1 MAKICKIYDVLIIG
15 AGATGLFLAANLR
28 GKSVAILEKNAT
40 PGKKILASGGGRCNV
55 TNRRIDA
62 SNYLGNADFV
72 TNILKNLDFK
82 DVLKFFGEL
91 KFNEQKQS
99 QFFCESGAKDVL
111 GVLLKL
117 ARQSG
122 AQIFCNVCVKGAKK
136 ILADESGE
144 IADAFLALNGDKFKN
159 SCGSDAQNLTEFDA
173 PNLQNAKQN
182 LDEIFEVVAE
192 NGDKFYAKNLVVA
205 SGGLSYKSLGAS
217 DIGYEIAQSFGIGV
231 ATPAPALVGFTVQK
245 EEFWFKNLSGVCFP
259 AQILLERA
267 PQKGSGESKS
277 CSQSKSGDADVSADK
292 FSVRR
297 EIIGANLKQPS
308 DKPAPLQANDLN
320 SQKAVA
326 FAGQRQNGEIL
337 ELNLTANEA
346 TSNKNREFY
355 ESDAKFNASQEIEFN
370 GGEILN
376 GDAKAWKSSQKKRIE
391 ITGDVLFT
399 HKGISGPAVLNASLF
414 WQKGLIEINF
424 CPNFNIGTAQKSKKQ
439 LSTVLPLPRRFTL
452 EFLRA
457 AGLSDKPYGKYAQ
470 AERDK
475 ISRLF
480 SYRFAP
486 AGTFGFER
494 AEVTKGGVD
503 TDALEADCGAKGVR
517 GLYFIGEVLNV
528 TGMLGGYNLHFAFA
542 CAQTLA
548 ERLNAK

>member
-1 MAKICKIYDVLIIG
+1 MSKICKIYDVLIIG
-15 AGATGLFLAANLR
+15 AGAAGLFLAANLR

-62 SNYLGNADFV
+62 SNYLGDANFV
-72 TNILKNLDFK
+72 KNILKNLDFK
-82 DVLKFFGEL
+82 NVLKFFGEL
-91 KFNEQKQS
+91 KFNEQKQN

-122 AQIFCNVCVKGAKK
+122 AQIFCGVCVKSARK
-136 ILADESGE
+136 ISIDENGE
-144 IADAFLALNGDKFKN
+144 ILDAFSALNVDKFED
-159 SCGSDAQNLTEFDA
+159 SCRNDAPNLTEFDA

-217 DIGYEIAQSFGIGV
+217 DVGYEIARSFGIK
-231 ATPAPALVGFTVQK
+231 AIPPAPALVGFTVQK

-267 PQKGSGESKS
+267 PQKSGGESKS

-292 FSVRR
+292 FNVRR

-308 DKPAPLQANDLN
+308 DKPAPLQTNDLN
-320 SQKAVA
+320 SQKAVT
-326 FAGQRQNGEIL
+326 FATPRQNGEI

-346 TSNKNREFY
+346 TSDKNRESY
-355 ESDAKFNASQEIEFN
+355 EPNAKFNASQEIEFN

-391 ITGDVLFT
+391 IAGDVLFT

-424 CPNFNIGTAQKSKKQ
+424 CPNFSIETVQKSKKQ

-470 AERDK
+470 AEREK
-475 ISRLF
+475 ILRLF

-503 TDALEADCGAKGVR
+503 TDALEAGCGVKGVC

-542 CAQTLA
+542 CARALA
-548 ERLNAK
+548 GRLNAK

>member
-15 AGATGLFLAANLR
+15 AGAAGLFLSANLR
-28 GKSVAILEKNAT
+28 GKSVAVLEKNAT

-62 SNYLGNADFV
+62 SNYLGDANFV
-72 TNILKNLDFK
+72 KNILKNLDFK

-111 GVLLKL
+111 GVLLKR
-117 ARQSG
+117 ARQNG
-122 AQIFCNVCVKGAKK
+122 VQIFCGVCVKSARKTFT
-136 ILADESGE
+136 DENGE
-144 IADAFLALNGDKFKN
+144 ITDAFSALNGDKFEG
-159 SCGSDAQNLTEFDA
+159 SCRNDAPNLTEFDA
-173 PNLQNAKQN
+173 LNLQKFKRN

-217 DIGYEIAQSFGIGV
+217 DVGYEIARSFGIKV
-231 ATPAPALVGFTVQK
+231 VPPAPALVGFTVQK

-267 PQKGSGESKS
+267 PQKSGDDSKS
-277 CSQSKSGDADVSADK
+277 YSQSKSGDADVSADK

-308 DKPAPLQANDLN
+308 DKSAPLQTGGLN
-320 SQKAVA
+320 SQKAVT

-337 ELNLTANEA
+337 ELNLAANEA
-346 TSNKNREFY
+346 TSDKNRKI
-355 ESDAKFNASQEIEFN
+355 AKFNASQEIEFN

-376 GDAKAWKSSQKKRIE
+376 GDTKAWKSSQKKRIE
-391 ITGDVLFT
+391 IAGDVLFT
-399 HKGISGPAVLNASLF
+399 HKGISGPAVLSASLF

-424 CPNFNIGTAQKSKKQ
+424 CPNFSIETAQKSKKQ
-439 LSTVLPLPRRFTL
+439 LSTVLPLPKRFTL

-457 AGLSDKPYGKYAQ
+457 AGLSDKPYGKYSQ
-470 AERDK
+470 AEREK
-475 ISRLF
+475 ILRLF

-503 TDALEADCGAKGVR
+503 TDALEAGCGVKGVR

-542 CAQTLA
+542 CAQALA
-548 ERLNAK
+548 GRLNAK

>member
-15 AGATGLFLAANLR
+15 AGAAGLFLAANLR
-28 GKSVAILEKNAT
+28 GKSVAILEKNYSA
-40 PGKKILASGGGRCNV
+40 GKKILASGGGRCNV

-62 SNYLGNADFV
+62 SNYLGDANFV
-72 TNILKNLDFK
+72 KNILKNLDFK

-111 GVLLKL
+111 GVLLRR

-144 IADAFLALNGDKFKN
+144 IADAFSALNGDKFEG
-159 SCGSDAQNLTEFDA
+159 SCRNDAPNLTEFDA
-173 PNLQNAKQN
+173 PNLQKFKRN
-182 LDEIFEVVAE
+182 LDGIFEVVAE
-192 NGDKFYAKNLVVA
+192 NGDKFYAQNLVVA

-217 DIGYEIAQSFGIGV
+217 DVGYEIAQSFGIGV

-245 EEFWFKNLSGVCFP
+245 EEFWFKNLSGVCFS

-267 PQKGSGESKS
+267 PQKGSDESKS
-277 CSQSKSGDADVSADK
+277 RSQSKSGDADVGADK

-320 SQKAVA
+320 SQKAVT
-326 FAGQRQNGEIL
+326 FATPRQNDEI

-346 TSNKNREFY
+346 TSDKNREFY

-376 GDAKAWKSSQKKRIE
+376 GDAKAWKSSQKKWIE
-391 ITGDVLFT
+391 IAGDVLFT

-424 CPNFNIGTAQKSKKQ
+424 CPNFSIETVQKSKKQ

-452 EFLRA
+452 EFLSA

-470 AERDK
+470 AEREK

-503 TDALEADCGAKGVR
+503 TDALEADCGVKGVR

-542 CAQTLA
+542 CAQALA
-548 ERLNAK
+548 RRLNAR

>member
-15 AGATGLFLAANLR
+15 AGAAGLFLAANLR
-28 GKSVAILEKNAT
+28 GKNVALLEKNAT

-62 SNYLGNADFV
+62 SNYLGDANFIK
-72 TNILKNLDFK
+72 NILKNLDFK
-82 DVLKFFGEL
+82 DVLNFFGEL

-111 GVLLKL
+111 GVLLKR

-122 AQIFCNVCVKGAKK
+122 AQIFCGVCVKDARKISTDENGK
-136 ILADESGE
+136 IL
-144 IADAFLALNGDKFKN
+144 DASLAEEAKFD
-159 SCGSDAQNLTEFDA
+159 SE
-173 PNLQNAKQN
+173 NLQDFKSEQT
-182 LDEIFEVVAE
+182 EIFKVLAE
-192 NGDKFYAKNLVVA
+192 NGEKFYAKNLVVA

-217 DIGYEIAQSFGIGV
+217 DVGYEIARSFGIKV
-231 ATPAPALVGFTVQK
+231 IPPAPALVGFTVQK

-267 PQKGSGESKS
+267 PQKSGDDSKS
-277 CSQSKSGDADVSADK
+277 YSQSKSGDADVSADK

-308 DKPAPLQANDLN
+308 DKSAPLQTNDLN
-320 SQKAVA
+320 SQKAVT
-326 FAGQRQNGEIL
+326 FTEPRQNGEIL

-346 TSNKNREFY
+346 PLDKNRESY

-391 ITGDVLFT
+391 IADDVLFT

-424 CPNFNIGTAQKSKKQ
+424 CPNFSIETVQKSKKQ

-457 AGLSDKPYGKYAQ
+457 AGLSDKPYDKYSQ
-470 AERDK
+470 AEREK
-475 ISRLF
+475 ILLLF

-503 TDALEADCGAKGVR
+503 TDALEADCGVKGVR

-542 CAQTLA
+542 CALRA
-548 ERLNAK
+548 ANVLSKAYRD

>member
-15 AGATGLFLAANLR
+15 AGAAGLFLVANLR
-28 GKSVAILEKNAT
+28 GKSVALLEKNASC
-40 PGKKILASGGGRCNV
+40 GKKILASGGGRCNV

-62 SNYLGNADFV
+62 SNYLGNANFV
-72 TNILKNLDFK
+72 KNILKNLDFK

-111 GVLLKL
+111 GVLLGR

-122 AQIFCNVCVKGAKK
+122 AQIFCGVCVKGVRK
-136 ILADESGE
+136 ILADENSK
-144 IADAFLALNGDKFKN
+144 IADAFSALNGDKFEG
-159 SCGSDAQNLTEFDA
+159 SCGNDA
-173 PNLQNAKQN
+173 PYLQNGEQN

-192 NGDKFYAKNLVVA
+192 NGDKFYAKNIVVA

-217 DIGYEIAQSFGIGV
+217 DVGYEIARSFGIKV
-231 ATPAPALVGFTVQK
+231 IPPAPALVGFTVQK

-259 AQILLERA
+259 AEISVACTSKNAANRE
-267 PQKGSGESKS
+267 QKMPRK
-277 CSQSKSGDADVSADK
+277 
-292 FSVRR
+292 
-297 EIIGANLKQPS
+297 
-308 DKPAPLQANDLN
+308 
-320 SQKAVA
+320 
-326 FAGQRQNGEIL
+326 FAGDI
-337 ELNLTANEA
+337 
-346 TSNKNREFY
+346 
-355 ESDAKFNASQEIEFN
+355 
-370 GGEILN
+370 
-376 GDAKAWKSSQKKRIE
+376 
-391 ITGDVLFT
+391 LFT

-424 CPNFNIGTAQKSKKQ
+424 CPNFSIETVQKSKKQ

-457 AGLSDKPYGKYAQ
+457 AGLSDKPYGKYSQ
-470 AERDK
+470 AEREK
-475 ISRLF
+475 ILRLF

-494 AEVTKGGVD
+494 AEVTKGGID
-503 TDALEADCGAKGVR
+503 TDALEAGCGVKGVC

-542 CAQTLA
+542 CAHGLA
-548 ERLNAK
+548 GRLNAK

>member
-1 MAKICKIYDVLIIG
+1 MMSKICKIYDVLIIG
-15 AGATGLFLAANLR
+15 AGAAGLFLAANLR

-62 SNYLGNADFV
+62 SNYLGDANFV
-72 TNILKNLDFK
+72 KNILKNLDFK

-91 KFNEQKQS
+91 KFNEQKQN

-111 GVLLKL
+111 GVLLKR
-117 ARQSG
+117 AKQSG
-122 AQIFCNVCVKGAKK
+122 AQIFCGVCVKSARK
-136 ILADESGE
+136 ILADENGE
-144 IADAFLALNGDKFKN
+144 ITDAFLALNGDKFEG
-159 SCGSDAQNLTEFDA
+159 SCGSDA
-173 PNLQNAKQN
+173 PNLQKFKRN
-182 LDEIFEVVAE
+182 LDEIFEVVTE
-192 NGDKFYAKNLVVA
+192 NADKFYAKNLVVA

-217 DIGYEIAQSFGIGV
+217 DIGYEIARSFGIKV
-231 ATPAPALVGFTVQK
+231 VPPAPALVGFTVQK

-259 AQILLERA
+259 ARILLERA

-277 CSQSKSGDADVSADK
+277 GSQSKSGDADVSADK
-292 FSVRR
+292 FSVRQ

-308 DKPAPLQANDLN
+308 DKPAPLQAGDLN
-320 SQKAVA
+320 LQKAVT
-326 FAGQRQNGEIL
+326 FATPRQNGEI

-346 TSNKNREFY
+346 TSDKNRKI
-355 ESDAKFNASQEIEFN
+355 AKFNASQEIEFN
-370 GGEILN
+370 GGENLN
-376 GDAKAWKSSQKKRIE
+376 GDAKVWKSSQKKRIE
-391 ITGDVLFT
+391 IAGDVLFT
-399 HKGISGPAVLNASLF
+399 HKGISGPTVLNASLF

-424 CPNFNIGTAQKSKKQ
+424 CPNFSIETAQKSKKQ
-439 LSTVLPLPRRFTL
+439 LSTVLPLPKRFTL

-457 AGLSDKPYGKYAQ
+457 AGLSDKLYGEYKADE
-470 AERDK
+470 AAK

-480 SYRFAP
+480 AYKFAP

-503 TDALEADCGAKGVR
+503 TDALEADCGAKGVC

-542 CAQTLA
+542 CALRA
-548 ERLNAK
+548 ANVLSKAYRD

>member
-15 AGATGLFLAANLR
+15 AGAAGLFLAANLR
-28 GKSVAILEKNAT
+28 GKSVAVLEKNAT

-62 SNYLGNADFV
+62 SNYLGDADFV
-72 TNILKNLDFK
+72 KNILKNLDFK

-111 GVLLKL
+111 GVLLK
-117 ARQSG
+117 RTKQSG
-122 AQIFCNVCVKGAKK
+122 AQIFCGVCVKSVRK
-136 ILADESGE
+136 ILTYENGE
-144 IADAFLALNGDKFKN
+144 ILDTSLAEEAKFDSK
-159 SCGSDAQNLTEFDA
+159 
-173 PNLQNAKQN
+173 NLQDFKSEQTK
-182 LDEIFEVVAE
+182 IFEVLAE

-217 DIGYEIAQSFGIGV
+217 DVGYEIARSFGICV

-245 EEFWFKNLSGVCFP
+245 DEFWFKNLSGVCFP
-259 AQILLERA
+259 AEISVA
-267 PQKGSGESKS
+267 CSSKN
-277 CSQSKSGDADVSADK
+277 AAN
-292 FSVRR
+292 R
-297 EIIGANLKQPS
+297 ELKIPR
-308 DKPAPLQANDLN
+308 K
-320 SQKAVA
+320 
-326 FAGQRQNGEIL
+326 FAGDI
-337 ELNLTANEA
+337 
-346 TSNKNREFY
+346 
-355 ESDAKFNASQEIEFN
+355 
-370 GGEILN
+370 
-376 GDAKAWKSSQKKRIE
+376 
-391 ITGDVLFT
+391 LFT

-414 WQKGLIEINF
+414 WQKGLIAINF
-424 CPNFNIGTAQKSKKQ
+424 CPNFSIETAKKSKKQ

-452 EFLRA
+452 EFLHA
-457 AGLSDKPYGKYAQ
+457 AGLSDKPYGEYKADE
-470 AERDK
+470 AAK

-480 SYRFAP
+480 AYEFAP

-503 TDALEADCGAKGVR
+503 TDALDANCGRGGIS

-542 CAQTLA
+542 CAANLA
-548 ERLNAK
+548 KRLNAE

>member
-1 MAKICKIYDVLIIG
+1 MAKICKIYNVLIIG
-15 AGATGLFLAANLR
+15 AGAAGLFLAANLR
-28 GKSVAILEKNAT
+28 GKSVALLEKNASG
-40 PGKKILASGGGRCNV
+40 GKKILASGGGRCNV

-62 SNYLGNADFV
+62 SNYLGDANFV
-72 TNILKNLDFK
+72 KNILKNLDFK
-82 DVLKFFGEL
+82 DVLNFFGEL
-91 KFNEQKQS
+91 KFNEQKQN

-111 GVLLKL
+111 GVLLKR

-122 AQIFCNVCVKGAKK
+122 AQIFCGVCVKGARK
-136 ILADESGE
+136 ISTDENGG
-144 IADAFLALNGDKFKN
+144 IADAFSALDGDKFEG
-159 SCGSDAQNLTEFDA
+159 SCRSDA
-173 PNLQNAKQN
+173 PNLQNVKRN

-217 DIGYEIAQSFGIGV
+217 DVGYEIARSFGIKV
-231 ATPAPALVGFTVQK
+231 VPPTPALVGFTVQK

-267 PQKGSGESKS
+267 PQKSGDDSKS
-277 CSQSKSGDADVSADK
+277 YSQSKSGDADVSADK
-292 FSVRR
+292 FSARR
-297 EIIGANLKQPS
+297 ETIGANLRQPC
-308 DKPAPLQANDLN
+308 DKPAPLQTNDLN
-320 SQKAVA
+320 PQKAVT
-326 FAGQRQNGEIL
+326 FATPRQNGEI

-346 TSNKNREFY
+346 PLDKNREFY

-391 ITGDVLFT
+391 IAGDVLFT

-424 CPNFNIGTAQKSKKQ
+424 CPNFSIETAQKSKKQ

-457 AGLSDKPYGKYAQ
+457 AGLSDKPYSKYSQ
-470 AERDK
+470 AEREK
-475 ISRLF
+475 ILRLF

-503 TDALEADCGAKGVR
+503 TDALEADCGVKGVR